1 MSITKALVLLSLTGS
16 ALSVRDDSATNPLSK
31 VIDLMTALEAKI
43 AKEGE
48 AEATAFKEYFEWC
61 DDVSKNTAYEIST
74 AKKKKEELESTIEK
88 CAADISA
95 SSSKIEDLAASIAS
109 DESDLKD
116 ATVVREK
123 EKAEFVA
130 AEGELMETVDALDRA
145 IGILER
151 EMAKNP
157 ALMQV
162 DTSNFKALIQSLST
176 VIDAAAIMG
185 SDKKRILALVQS
197 EHKASDTE
205 QQKADA
211 EEALLSGAPA
221 PDAYKSHSGG
231 IVDVLEDLKDK
242 AETEL
247 SDTRKAETNAAH
259 NYKMLKTSL
268 EDSIAAETKDLGE
281 EKAAKAAAEE
291 LKATSEGDLAITAK
305 DLAEAEEALA
315 TAQSTCMTVAAD
327 HEATVT
333 ARKEELAVIAKAKEI
348 LSSTTAGAVGE
359 TYSLLQEAATSQLRT
374 RADLAH
380 MEVVGLIKSLAR
392 KHHSRSLDKLASQIQ
407 VLMQYGAKFGDD
419 PFAKV
424 KGLITDL
431 ITRLEKEAA
440 AEAGEKAFCDEQMA
454 KTEAKKSELED
465 DIAALT
471 AKIDKAAAASAKLK
485 DEVQELQAELAAL
498 AKEQAEM
505 DKIRSDEHAAYV
517 DAKADLEQGLFGVGR
532 ALDMLRDYYGG
543 AALLQA
549 GQPPMP
555 EKHTKSSGAAGGII
569 DILEVV
575 QSDMSSELAKEET
588 QEADAAETYEKVTQ
602 ENKVTTSVKNQDVKY
617 KTAEYKGLDKMISEL
632 SGDKANLSTELDAV
646 LEYYAKIKDRCIA
659 KPESYEERK
668 ARREAEIAGLK
679 QALSILSGESLLQR
693 AGKLR
698 R

>member
-1 MSITKALVLLSLTGS
+1 MTCRRTRR
-16 ALSVRDDSATNPLSK
+16 VRSRRARR
-31 VIDLMTALEAKI
+31 
-43 AKEGE
+43 
-48 AEATAFKEYFEWC
+48 
-61 DDVSKNTAYEIST
+61 
-74 AKKKKEELESTIEK
+74 KKEELEATIAK

-95 SSSKIEDLAASIAS
+95 STSKIEDLAASIAS

-116 ATVVREK
+116 ATLVREK

-162 DTSNFKALIQSLST
+162 DTSSFKALIQSLST

-185 SDKKRILALVQS
+185 EDKKKILALVQS
-197 EHKASDTE
+197 EHQAHSQSEDTE
-205 QQKADA
+205 DQKADA
-211 EEALLSGAPA
+211 EEALLSTAPA
-221 PDAYKSHSGG
+221 PDAYKSHGGG
-231 IVDVLEDLKDK
+231 IVEVLEDLKDK

-247 SDTRKAETNAAH
+247 SDTRKAEANAAH
-259 NYKMLKTSL
+259 NYDMLKTSL
-268 EDSIAAETKDLGE
+268 ENSIAAETKDLAE

-291 LKATSEGDLAITAK
+291 LKATSEGDLAITSK
-305 DLAEAEEALA
+305 DLAEAEKALA

-327 HEATVT
+327 HEATV
-333 ARKEELAVIAKAKEI
+333 AGRKEELAVIAKAKEI
-348 LSSTTAGAVGE
+348 LSSTTGGAVDE
-359 TYSLLQEAATSQLRT
+359 TYSLLQEASASQLRT

-424 KGLITDL
+424 KGLIMDL

-440 AEAGEKAFCDEQMA
+440 TEASEKAFCDEQMG

-465 DIAALT
+465 DIAKLT
-471 AKIDKAAAASAKLK
+471 AKIDKAAATSAKLK
-485 DEVQELQAELAAL
+485 DEVQELQAELAAI
-498 AKEQAEM
+498 AREQAEM
-505 DKIRSDEHAAYV
+505 DKMRSEEHAAYV
-517 DAKADLEQGLFGVGR
+517 DAKADLELGLNGVR
-532 ALDMLRDYYGG
+532 RPIDVLKEYYGG
-543 AALLQA
+543 AAAAALVQS
-549 GQPPMP
+549 GEGDGDVMQQPPLP
-555 EKHTKSSGAAGGII
+555 EKHEKASGAGGGII

-575 QSDMSSELAKEET
+575 EADFAKNLAAEET
-588 QEADAAETYEKVTQ
+588 QEADAAATYDKTTQ
-602 ENKVTTSVKNQDVKY
+602 ENKIASALKGQDVKY
-617 KTAEYKGLDKMISEL
+617 KTGEFKGLDKSIAEL
-632 SGDKANLSTELDAV
+632 SSDKETANTELTAV

-659 KPESYEERK
+659 KAETYEEQKR
-668 ARREAEIAGLK
+668 RREAEIAGLK
-679 QALSILSGESLLQR
+679 EALSILSGEALLQ
-693 AGKLR
+693 GKTLR